1 MLIPGS
7 LQCQQRA
14 EAEQRKELRCRRQLC
29 HLLLELQPLAEGRAL
44 GGEETAARLLLE
56 QRQARNRAVYRS
68 EQAPACPRRT
78 AAARHCPAPAAHPR
92 LRHLQGTWRHSGPL
106 LHAGN
111 LGINTYIVCTVLG
124 DGGDGGKAQLCRA
137 HAVPALSSLRSLPPS
152 QFPAHPLPFCSFL
165 GGILLN
171 DGYCKFTSG
180 CEFPIIAKQ
189 RVPAL
194 TRGTWMTPGHQ

>member
-1 MLIPGS
+1 MLSPGS

-14 EAEQRKELRCRRQLC
+14 EAEQRKELCCRRQLC

-92 LRHLQGTWRHSGPL
+92 LRHLEGTWRHSGPL
-106 LHAGN
+106 PHAGN
-111 LGINTYIVCTVLG
+111 LGQNTYIVCTVLE

-137 HAVPALSSLRSLPPS
+137 HAVPALSSLRSLPPPS

-171 DGYCKFTSG
+171 DGYCSSLLVVN
-180 CEFPIIAKQ
+180 FPSLPSKESL
-189 RVPAL
+189 P
-194 TRGTWMTPGHQ
+194 

>member
-1 MLIPGS
+1 M
-7 LQCQQRA
+7 
-14 EAEQRKELRCRRQLC
+14 
-29 HLLLELQPLAEGRAL
+29 
-44 GGEETAARLLLE
+44 
-56 QRQARNRAVYRS
+56 YRS
-68 EQAPACPRRT
+68 EQAPACPHRT

-92 LRHLQGTWRHSGPL
+92 LWHLQGAWRHSGPL
-106 LHAGN
+106 PHAGN
-111 LGINTYIVCTVLG
+111 LGINTYIVCMVLG

-189 RVPAL
+189 RVPAS
-194 TRGTWMTPGHQ
+194 TRGTWMTPGHQHRAQIQAAQLSPARLGGISRSGAKEIPSLDRAVLLGRGQGKAGGLK